1 MTKPTKLPET
11 SARIPET
18 RESRWETIIPEYLQ
32 SVASQVSESARSHRF
47 LVLLKDLLD
56 LQPQFIEDYVAGIEK
71 FIKVRQK
78 DRILKG
84 EVDNL
89 FGNLIIEFERD
100 LKKKLGEAEDQLK
113 RYTAV
118 LWSQEPVSQRRPYLC
133 LATDGVN
140 FSIYS
145 PIVSN
150 PDQTE
155 FDPAEI
161 NLNLIEQV
169 DWLQLS
175 PQEIYFWLDRYFL
188 RREKLIPCS
197 EDITK
202 DFGIKSHAFQ
212 MVAQMLS
219 DQWEKIKEKSEYK
232 IVYDSWEKYI
242 QIVYGS
248 EVGKEELFCR
258 HTYLGNLTKLMIW
271 TRLSESNLDL
281 NDIAPVLS
289 GQFFKR
295 FGVENFL
302 EEDLFSWVV
311 REEAKG
317 AGLEIARMLLSL
329 LSNYNLR
336 ELSED
341 VLKSLY
347 QELVDPKTRHDLGE
361 FYTPDWLAHKMVKNL
376 FKENLKYSLL
386 DPSCGSGT
394 FLYFAIKEKRDGLPN
409 TKETLEHILNTI
421 YGIDIHPLAVII
433 AKANYLFALGDL
445 IKKRTGKISIPI
457 YLSDALRL
465 PEQEVQRTFWIKTPS
480 YKIELDGKT
489 IYLPDEFLKTP
500 SLYDEGIEAAKE
512 FAEHYIQ
519 EKDFNRDNFLNY
531 LKVHYPSLIP
541 NEEIVGALFLISETL
556 REFIIEQRDTIWAF
570 ILKNIYKPLFLKGKF
585 DFVVG
590 NPPWLSFRY
599 VDPAYQKFL
608 RDKVT
613 IDYKLLSGR
622 SELITHLELGTLFF
636 IRTADLYLKAG
647 GKIAFVLP
655 KSIFSADQHDGLR
668 KGNFKDINLRFLE
681 LWDLEKVAPLFNVPS
696 CVLYAE
702 RTQKALTT
710 YPVSGLEI
718 KGNLDHRNL
727 SLIDAERTLAE
738 NSVKYFLHK
747 RGKRSFW
754 TTQEDRYIEKSAF
767 YKKHFSQGATIVPR
781 SFWFVEIKSSGLWL
795 DISNPLLESSERAK
809 SEAKNNYKG
818 LVVQGKV
825 ENKFLYSTLLSTDL
839 IPFGYLDYRI
849 VVLPIESS
857 DEKYKLLSIED
868 ARSRGFVNLA
878 VWLEKVQREWQKRRG
893 KKSEEFSAIEWL
905 NYRNKLTSQ
914 KPATK
919 YLVLYADVQRIMFAI
934 YLSKEEHQTL
944 KLHDQEMEINDFIVD
959 STLYYF
965 GTDKIEE
972 AQFLC
977 SVLNSSIIDQKLG
990 SLRKRAQKA
999 HPHVGKKIFDVASIP
1014 KFDSLNAE
1022 HIQLAELGEQCTQ
1035 KVSHW
1040 LKSGGVGTTKSI
1052 GVLRRN
1058 VRDMLR
1064 NELNEIDE
1072 LVKKI
1077 L

>member
-1 MTKPTKLPET
+1 MTKKTKLPEK
-11 SARIPET
+11 SVRIPET
-18 RESRWETIIPEYLQ
+18 RESNWETIIPDYLH
-32 SVASQVSESARSHRF
+32 SVTSQVSESAKSHRF
-47 LVLLKDLLD
+47 LILLKDLFGI
-56 LQPQFIEDYVAGIEK
+56 QPEFIEDYVSGIEK

-78 DRILKG
+78 DRILRG

-100 LKKKLGEAEDQLK
+100 LKKKLGEAEEQLK
-113 RYTAV
+113 RYVAC
-118 LWSQEPVSQRRPYLC
+118 LWSQETVPQRRPYLC

-145 PIVSN
+145 PIVID
-150 PDQTE
+150 PEKTE

-169 DWLQLS
+169 DWFQLS
-175 PQEIYFWLDRYFL
+175 PSEVYFWLDRYFL
-188 RREKLIPCS
+188 RKEKLTPRS

-202 DFGIKSHAFQ
+202 DFGVKSHAFQ
-212 MVAQMLS
+212 MVSQILS
-219 DQWEKIKEKSEYK
+219 DQWEKVKDKSEFK
-232 IVYDSWEKYI
+232 VIYDSWEKYI

-248 EVGKEELFCR
+248 DVGKEELFCR

-271 TRLSESNLDL
+271 TRLSESKLDL

-311 REEAKG
+311 REEAKET
-317 AGLEIARMLLSL
+317 GLEIARMLLSL
-329 LSNYNLR
+329 LNNYNLR

-376 FKENLKYSLL
+376 FKENLKNSLL

-394 FLYFAIKEKRDGLPN
+394 FLYFAIKEKRDRLSK

-433 AKANYLFALGDL
+433 AKANYLFALGDI

-489 IYLPDEFLKTP
+489 IYLPDELLKTP

-512 FAEHYIQ
+512 FAEYHIKEKDLN
-519 EKDFNRDNFLNY
+519 EKDFLNF
-531 LKVHYPSLIP
+531 LKVHYSNLVQ
-541 NEEIVGALFLISETL
+541 NKEIASALFIISEIL
-556 REFIIEQRDTIWAF
+556 REFIIEGRDTIWAF

-585 DFVVG
+585 DIIVG

-599 VDPAYQKFL
+599 VDAAYQNFL

-613 IDYKLLSGR
+613 VDYKLLSGR

-636 IRTADLYLKAG
+636 VRTADLYLKEG

-681 LWDLEKVAPLFNVPS
+681 LWDLENVTPLFNVPA

-702 RTQKALTT
+702 RKHKALAS
-710 YPVSGLEI
+710 YPVPGLEI
-718 KGNLDHRNL
+718 KGNLDYRNS
-727 SLIDAERTLAE
+727 SLMNAQKTLAE
-738 NSVKYFLHK
+738 KSVKFYLHK

-754 TTQEDRYIEKSAF
+754 TTQEDKHIEKITY
-767 YKKHFSQGATIVPR
+767 YKRYFSQGATIVPR

-795 DISNPLLESSERAK
+795 DISNPLLESSERARR
-809 SEAKNNYKG
+809 EAKNNYKG
-818 LVVQGKV
+818 LVIQGKV
-825 ENKFLYSTLLSTDL
+825 ENKFLYFTLLSTDL
-839 IPFGYLDYRI
+839 IPFGHLDYRLVI
-849 VVLPIESS
+849 LPIESS
-857 DEKYKLLSIED
+857 DKKYKLISIEET
-868 ARSRGFVNLA
+868 RSRGFFNLA
-878 VWLEKVQREWQKRRG
+878 VWLEKVQDEWQKRRG
-893 KKSEEFSAIEWL
+893 KKSEENSAIEWL
-905 NYRNKLTSQ
+905 NYRSKLTSQ
-914 KPATK
+914 NPGTK

-934 YLSKEEHQTL
+934 YLSKKEYNIF
-944 KLHDQEMEINDFIVD
+944 KFNDQELIVNDFIID
-959 STLYYF
+959 YTLYYY
-965 GTDKIEE
+965 GTNKLEE

-990 SLRKRAQKA
+990 SLRKREQKS

-1014 KFDSLNAE
+1014 KFDDSNSD
-1022 HIQLAELGEQCTQ
+1022 HIRLAAIGEQCTE
-1035 KVSHW
+1035 KVAKW
-1040 LKSGGVGTTKSI
+1040 IKSGGQGTTKSI
-1052 GVLRRN
+1052 GVLRRK
-1058 VRDMLR
+1058 VREMLS
-1064 NELNEIDE
+1064 EE
-1072 LVKKI
+1072 
-1077 L
+1077 

>member
-1 MTKPTKLPET
+1 MTKKTKLPEK

-18 RESRWETIIPEYLQ
+18 RESNWVTIIPEYLQ
-32 SVASQVSESARSHRF
+32 SVTSSLSESAKSHRF
-47 LVLLKDLLD
+47 LILLKDLFGI
-56 LQPQFIEDYVAGIEK
+56 QPEFIEDYISGIEK

-100 LKKKLGEAEDQLK
+100 LKKKLGEAEEQLK
-113 RYTAV
+113 RYVAC
-118 LWSQEPVSQRRPYLC
+118 LWSQESVSQRRPYLC

-140 FSIYS
+140 FAIYS
-145 PIVSN
+145 PIVTD
-150 PDQTE
+150 PEQTE

-161 NLNLIEQV
+161 HLSLIERV
-169 DWLQLS
+169 DWSQLS
-175 PQEIYFWLDRYFL
+175 PQDVYFWLDRYFL
-188 RREKLIPCS
+188 RKEKLTPRS

-202 DFGIKSHAFQ
+202 DFGVKSHAFQ
-212 MVAQMLS
+212 MVSQILA
-219 DQWEKIKEKSEYK
+219 DQWEKIKGKSEFK
-232 IVYDSWEKYI
+232 IIYDSWEKYI

-248 EVGKEELFCR
+248 EVAKDELFCR

-271 TRLSESNLDL
+271 TRLSETYLDL
-281 NDIAPVLS
+281 SDITPVLS
-289 GQFFKR
+289 GQFFKK

-311 REEAKG
+311 REEAKDT
-317 AGLEIARMLLSL
+317 GLEIARMLLSL

-347 QELVDPKTRHDLGE
+347 QELIDPKTRHDLGE
-361 FYTPDWLAHKMVKNL
+361 FYTPDWLAQKMVESL
-376 FKENLKYSLL
+376 FKDKIKNSLL

-394 FLYFAIKEKRDGLPN
+394 FLYFAIKEKRVRLPG

-433 AKANYLFALGDL
+433 AKANYLFALGDI

-489 IYLPDEFLKTP
+489 IYLPDELLKTP

-512 FAEHYIQ
+512 FAEHYIK
-519 EKDFNRDNFLNY
+519 EKDFNEKDFLNF
-531 LKVHYPSLIP
+531 LKVHYPNLAQ
-541 NEEIVGALFLISETL
+541 NKEIAGALFLISETL
-556 REFIIEQRDTIWAF
+556 REFIIEERDTIWAF

-585 DFVVG
+585 DIIVG

-613 IDYKLLSGR
+613 VDYKLLSGR

-636 IRTADLYLKAG
+636 LRTADLYLKEE

-681 LWDLEKVAPLFNVPS
+681 LWDLEGVAPLFNVPA
-696 CVLYAE
+696 CVLCAE
-702 RTQKALTT
+702 RKHKALTS
-710 YPVSGLEI
+710 YPIPGLEI
-718 KGNLDHRNL
+718 KGNLDYRNS
-727 SLIDAERTLAE
+727 SLTNAEKTLAE
-738 NSVKYFLHK
+738 KSVKFYLHK

-754 TTQEDRYIEKSAF
+754 TTQEDKHIEKITY
-767 YKKHFSQGATIVPR
+767 YKRHFSQGATIVPR
-781 SFWFVEIKSSGLWL
+781 SFWFIEIKSSGLWL

-818 LVVQGKV
+818 LVIQGKV
-825 ENKFLYSTLLSTDL
+825 ENKFLYFTLLSTDL
-839 IPFGYLDYRI
+839 IPFGHFDYRLVI
-849 VVLPIESS
+849 LPIESS
-857 DEKYKLLSIED
+857 DEKYKLLRIED
-868 ARSRGFVNLA
+868 ARSRGFFNLA
-878 VWLEKVQREWQKRRG
+878 VWLEKVQNEWQQRRG
-893 KKSEEFSAIEWL
+893 EKSTEISAIEWL

-914 KPATK
+914 NPSTK

-934 YLSKEEHQTL
+934 YLSKKECNVL
-944 KLHDQEMEINDFIVD
+944 KFNEREMVIKDFIVD
-959 STLYYF
+959 YTLYYY
-965 GTDKIEE
+965 GTNKIEE

-990 SLRKRAQKA
+990 SLRKREQKT

-1014 KFDSLNAE
+1014 KFDAQNPDHISLAV
-1022 HIQLAELGEQCTQ
+1022 LGEKCTN
-1035 KVSHW
+1035 KVAHW
-1040 LKSGGVGTTKSI
+1040 IKSGGPGTTKSI
-1052 GVLRRN
+1052 GVLRRK
-1058 VRDMLR
+1058 VREMLSK
-1064 NELNEIDE
+1064 ELKEIDE